1 MAHSQKTPARCAV
14 AGITIDIAEA
24 RLALWLEADAAVSAG
39 QSYAVDIG
47 TSRRSLTR
55 ADAAEIRR
63 NIDYWDGWCKR
74 LDPAGRGR
82 GGIPAAGVV
91 LI

>member
-1 MAHSQKTPARCAV
+1 M